1 MYLVSSQ
8 KITYIDELALD
19 RLRSLN
25 RSDDTDFA
33 IQMLEMFLGKTEE
46 HRKWMAEV
54 TSKKNFSDLKNQVH
68 AFKSVSATLGLNE
81 LSNSAALLENY
92 ILENNQE
99 GCRLEIE
106 KLKQIYSDTCA
117 AVVKY
122 IAEFEI

>member
-1 MYLVSSQ
+1 MGSQ
-8 KITYIDELALD
+8 KTTYIDEFALN

-25 RSDDTDFA
+25 KNDDTDFA

-54 TSKKNFSDLKNQVH
+54 SFKENFSDFKNQVH

-81 LSNSAALLENY
+81 LSNSAASLETY
-92 ILENNQE
+92 IVENNKE
-99 GCRLEIE
+99 SCRLEIE

-122 IAEFEI
+122 IAEFQI